1 MLLEYKLMD
10 FMRVILS
17 VDHIFFISQLAS
29 VQKHAAHLKY
39 DMADSWREINLD
51 FMIQFIKHS
60 IQNASMYRIYWN

>member
-39 DMADSWREINLD
+39 DMADS
-51 FMIQFIKHS
+51 
-60 IQNASMYRIYWN
+60 